1 MLGLI
6 ILVGFLQSWSMALS
20 ILCLCLISA
29 VMTMGANIQWGYAG
43 LINFGIMGYTA
54 LGGLAAVL
62 VSVPPVREAWQVG
75 GFNMILC
82 AFLIVLMV
90 FSIRFIMKK
99 YNYIA
104 SARRTLKIE
113 SESISAIGK
122 QLNQSFINLCENV
135 ISTKGKSVIMGVG
148 KSGHIAQ
155 KISATLTST
164 GTPSIFIHPTEAAH
178 GDMGLIGK
186 KDIVLLISNSG
197 ETDEII
203 NILPSLK
210 RHAKEIS
217 SLTSNNNSTI
227 AKSADI
233 KIELKSEKE
242 ACPLDLAPTS
252 STTNAL
258 AFGDALAIALLEA
271 KGFTKNDFAS
281 SHPAGKLGK
290 KLITQVQD
298 IMHKGSSV
306 PKVSPNTVLDKALIE
321 ITKKN
326 LGITLVID
334 KAKVVGIFTDGDL
347 RRCINKK
354 IDIQKTK
361 IKEVMTKSYKTIKS
375 NALAVDAALVMEKNK
390 ILTLI
395 VVENKKHVGVI
406 SMHDLIEARIL

>member
-1 MLGLI
+1 
-6 ILVGFLQSWSMALS
+6 
-20 ILCLCLISA
+20 
-29 VMTMGANIQWGYAG
+29 
-43 LINFGIMGYTA
+43 
-54 LGGLAAVL
+54 
-62 VSVPPVREAWQVG
+62 
-75 GFNMILC
+75 
-82 AFLIVLMV
+82 
-90 FSIRFIMKK
+90 MKK

-122 QLNQSFINLCENV
+122 QLNKSFVTLCESV
-135 ISTKGKSVIMGVG
+135 LSSKGKFVIMGVG

-155 KISATLTST
+155 KISATLSST

-178 GDMGLIGK
+178 GDIGLIDK

-197 ETDEII
+197 ETDEIV

-217 SLTSNNNSTI
+217 SLTSSNTSSI

-233 KIELKSEKE
+233 KIELKSKKE

-298 IMHKGSSV
+298 LMHIGNAI
-306 PKVSPNTVLDKALIE
+306 PKVSPNTILDKALLE

-334 KAKVVGIFTDGDL
+334 KSKVVGIFTDGDL

-361 IKEVMTKSYKTIKS
+361 IKDVMTKSYKTIKPD
-375 NALAVDAALVMEKNK
+375 ALAVDAAKIMEKNK
-390 ILTLI
+390 IFTL
-395 VVENKKHVGVI
+395 VVAEKQKHVGVI